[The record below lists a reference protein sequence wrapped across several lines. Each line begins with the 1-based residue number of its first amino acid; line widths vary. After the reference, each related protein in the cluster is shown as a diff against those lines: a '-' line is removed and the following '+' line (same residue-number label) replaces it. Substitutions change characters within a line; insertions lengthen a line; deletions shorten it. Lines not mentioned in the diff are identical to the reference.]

1 MRKKKEIRKLKKQIK
16 ELREELVASNFRNEQ
31 ALMKAVW
38 VETRLDLF
46 SEHSRYKSYQ
56 FPEKLAAEEENI
68 PCSTE
73 IKEKQDFSYNAWTG
87 TRKVMRY
94 GIELREG
101 ERYFSL
107 NLIEYLGDIVNVLIE
122 GKSISVFSRDG
133 KRIDTF
139 TRKDS
144 ET

>member
-1 MRKKKEIRKLKKQIK
+1 MRKKKEIRKLKKKIK
-16 ELREELVASNFRNEQ
+16 ELRKELVASNFRNEQ
-31 ALMKAVW
+31 ALVKAIG
-38 VETRLDLF
+38 VETRLDF
-46 SEHSRYKSYQ
+46 ISEHNQ
-56 FPEKLAAEEENI
+56 FSEKLAAEEENI

-73 IKEKQDFSYNAWTG
+73 IKEKQDFSYNVWTG
-87 TRKVMRY
+87 TRKVRRY

-107 NLIEYLGDIVNVLIE
+107 KLIEYLGDIVNVLIV
-122 GKSISVFSRDG
+122 GKTISVFSIDG

-144 ET
+144 EI